1 MQSMTVINN
10 STLLVRRI
18 SDLQRRRDILLERQ
32 DRLRRSLPEWAFAP
46 LQLAGMSAAEIRGMM
61 QEMSRAE
68 ADAGLD
74 EVERELEQLDQR
86 IEELENE
93 LLTTPARSLDSIHAV
108 LDLAVNRFRS
118 QTSSD
123 PQDLFYD
130 YGDARVLRFLERATD
145 DILALLQETQRE
157 AV

>member
-1 MQSMTVINN
+1 MTVINS

-18 SDLQRRRDILLERQ
+18 TDLQRRRDILLERQ
-32 DRLRRSLPEWAFAP
+32 DRVRRSLPEWAFAP
-46 LQLAGMSAAEIRGMM
+46 LQLAGMSSAEIRSMM

-68 ADAGLD
+68 SDAGLD
-74 EVERELEQLDQR
+74 DLDRELEQLDQR

-93 LLTTPARSLDSIHAV
+93 LLTTPCRALDSIHAV
-108 LDLAVNRFRS
+108 LDLALSRFRS
-118 QTSSD
+118 QTSAD

-130 YGDARVLRFLERATD
+130 YGDARVLRLLERAAD
-145 DILALLQETQRE
+145 DIQALLQESHRE

>member
-1 MQSMTVINN
+1 MTVINS

-18 SDLQRRRDILLERQ
+18 TDLQRRRDILLERQ

-46 LQLAGMSAAEIRGMM
+46 LQLAGMSSAEIRGMM

-68 ADAGLD
+68 SDAGLD
-74 EVERELEQLDQR
+74 GLDRELEQLDQR

-93 LLTTPARSLDSIHAV
+93 LLTTPARALDSIHAV
-108 LDLAVNRFRS
+108 LDLALSRFRG

-130 YGDARVLRFLERATD
+130 YGDARVLRLLERATD
-145 DILALLQETQRE
+145 DIQALLQESHRE

>member
-1 MQSMTVINN
+1 MTIINN

-18 SDLQRRRDILLERQ
+18 TDLQRRRDILLERQ

-46 LQLAGMSAAEIRGMM
+46 LQLAGMSASEIRSMM
-61 QEMSRAE
+61 HEMSRTE
-68 ADAGLD
+68 SEVGLD
-74 EVERELEQLDQR
+74 AIEHELEQLDQR

-93 LLTTPARSLDSIHAV
+93 LLTTRSRSLESIQAV
-108 LDLAVNRFRS
+108 LDLALARFKS
-118 QTSSD
+118 QTATD
-123 PQDLFYD
+123 PDDVFYD

-145 DILALLQETQRE
+145 DIRALLHEAHRE

>member
-1 MQSMTVINN
+1 MTVINN

-18 SDLQRRRDILLERQ
+18 TDLQRRRDILLERQ

-46 LQLAGMSAAEIRGMM
+46 LQLAGMSAAEIRSMM
-61 QEMSRAE
+61 HEMSRSE
-68 ADAGLD
+68 TEVGLD
-74 EVERELEQLDQR
+74 TIDAELEQLDQR

-93 LLTTPARSLDSIHAV
+93 LLTTRARSLESIQAV
-108 LDLAVNRFRS
+108 LDLALARFRG
-118 QTSSD
+118 QTTTD
-123 PQDLFYD
+123 PEDVFYD

-145 DILALLQETQRE
+145 DIRALLQEAHRE

>member
-1 MQSMTVINN
+1 MAVINS

-18 SDLQRRRDILLERQ
+18 TDLQRRRDILLERQ

-46 LQLAGMSAAEIRGMM
+46 LQLAGMSSAEIRGMM

-68 ADAGLD
+68 SNAGLN
-74 EVERELEQLDQR
+74 EVEQELEQLDQR

-108 LDLAVNRFRS
+108 LDLAVSRFRG
-118 QTSSD
+118 QTSTD

-130 YGDARVLRFLERATD
+130 YGDARVLRFLERAAD
-145 DILALLQETQRE
+145 DIQALLQEAHRE

>member
-1 MQSMTVINN
+1 MTVINS

-18 SDLQRRRDILLERQ
+18 GDLQRRRDILLERQ

-61 QEMSRAE
+61 QEMSRQE
-68 ADAGLD
+68 NDAGLD
-74 EVERELEQLDQR
+74 AVEKELEQLDQR

-93 LLTTPARSLDSIHAV
+93 VLTTPARSLDSISAV
-108 LDLAVNRFRS
+108 LDLAVSRFRS
-118 QTSSD
+118 QTSTD
-123 PQDLFYD
+123 PDDLFYD
-130 YGDARVLRFLERATD
+130 YGDARVLRFLERASD
-145 DILALLQETQRE
+145 DIRSLLRAAHRE